1 MSAPFEQEASSD
13 LYALRAVTSVLRL
26 RPDLRLKD
34 GVPIWESDI
43 PDQLQQYAEHYIAGR
58 TGDSYP
64 SPAEHALHVDAVMVA
79 AATLAGAL
87 KRPALSADLPG
98 KELLVELTDAYRA
111 MRQEAR
117 IAPEATGDTSAADDL
132 AAGRMTYL
140 GTSLSDLILAA
151 RWHCASVERVV
162 LAAQKFRDPKRDG
175 DPDPV
180 LRNFV
185 KDVAR
190 AFHDGFEVSQTRSD
204 EDAITVHVPAD
215 AWGPLGRGENVLSW
229 WEAPHATADA
239 DGPFMALLRAFHD
252 EARAAY
258 DRRYGRSEPWPAITP
273 ADVQRILA
281 DAT

>member
-1 MSAPFEQEASSD
+1 MRAPFEQEASSD

-64 SPAEHALHVDAVMVA
+64 SPAEHAVHLDAVVTA

-98 KELLVELTDAYRA
+98 KELLAELTGAYRS

-117 IAPEATGDTSAADDL
+117 IAPEATGDTSPADEL
-132 AAGRMTYL
+132 AAQRVAYL
-140 GTSLSDLILAA
+140 GATLSDLILAA
-151 RWHCASVERVV
+151 RWHAADVERVM
-162 LAAQKFRDPKRDG
+162 LAAQKFRDPKRDS
-175 DPDPV
+175 DPDPIG
-180 LRNFV
+180 RNFV
-185 KDVAR
+185 RDIAR
-190 AFHDGFEVSQTRSD
+190 AFHDGFEVSRTRSD
-204 EDAITVHVPAD
+204 EDAIAVRIPAD
-215 AWGPLGRGENVLSW
+215 VWGPLGRGENVMEW
-229 WEAPHATADA
+229 WESPLATADA
-239 DGPFMALLRAFHD
+239 DGPFMALLQALHD
-252 EARAAY
+252 GARAAY

-273 ADVQRILA
+273 ADVQRVLDTI
-281 DAT
+281 